1 MVKVKNIRELE
12 KAIERIVSKYLE
24 KQYLTIQLP
33 NQPPI
38 PEDPTRAKLKAV
50 INAFAYPATCIQPA
64 ESLLRKRGK
73 IAQEIV
79 NIQIDFGKFKGQRI
93 LELPSWYLF
102 WIMRN
107 MNYFHKEVLEGS
119 LRIVRGL
126 L

>member
-24 KQYLTIQLP
+24 KHEYEQYLTIQLP

-64 ESLLRKRGK
+64 ESLLRKRGSIRRELENCK
-73 IAQEIV
+73 RVAL
-79 NIQIDFGKFKGQRI
+79 IQRFLSSR
-93 LELPSWYLF
+93 S
-102 WIMRN
+102 
-107 MNYFHKEVLEGS
+107 S
-119 LRIVRGL
+119 LLSNSVSFASSL
-126 L
+126 S